1 MELKWLDDYIALVEL
16 GSFSKAA
23 EARFV
28 TQPAFSRRIRSLE
41 DWLGVSLVD
50 RKQYPSTLTPAGE
63 AFAEQARLLS
73 GQILA
78 VRRQMQDISAAR
90 AQLVIIA
97 QQALAVSFF
106 PSWMQTLEALSAG
119 ALIKVETGHLSDN
132 IQSFLAGD
140 GDFLLNYGSTE
151 ISAQLNRQD
160 VESLQVGVDQFI
172 PVSGVDMQGKARFG
186 SLVDKPLKL
195 VAHPAE
201 SFFGRILQNECLPRL
216 SVKGAVEVAC
226 ENALSEA
233 LKALVLEGYGAA
245 WLPRSLV
252 RRELAGRELVT
263 LDESFPRVDLTIR
276 LYRLRQP
283 RSQSARQF
291 WEYLQDMYNQNLS
304 PVG

>member
-1 MELKWLDDYIALVEL
+1 MELKWLDDYIALIEL

-50 RKQYPSTLTPAGE
+50 RKQYPTALTPAGQ

-78 VRRQMQDISAAR
+78 VRHQMQDISAAR
-90 AQLVIIA
+90 AQLVIIS

-106 PSWMQTLEALSAG
+106 PSWMQTLEALSGG

-132 IQSFLAGD
+132 IQSFLAGE
-140 GDFLLNYGSTE
+140 GDFLLSYCSAE
-151 ISAQLNRQD
+151 ISAQLQRED

-172 PVSGVDMQGKARFG
+172 PVSACNAQGQARFG
-186 SLVDKPLKL
+186 GAADDPLKL

-201 SFFGRILQNECLPRL
+201 SFFGQILQRDCLPGLNADRT
-216 SVKGAVEVAC
+216 VEVAC

-233 LKALVLEGYGAA
+233 LKALVLEGYGMA

-252 RRELAGRELVT
+252 RRELDSGDLLV
-263 LDESFPRVDLTIR
+263 LDDAFPRVDLAVR

-291 WEYLQDMYNQNLS
+291 WEYLQDMYNQNL
-304 PVG
+304 PTVG

>member
-1 MELKWLDDYIALVEL
+1 MELKWLDDYIALIEL

-41 DWLGVSLVD
+41 SWLGVSLVD
-50 RKQYPSTLTPAGE
+50 RNQHPTALTPAGQ

-90 AQLVIIA
+90 AQLVIIS

-106 PSWMQTLEALSAG
+106 PSWMQTLQALSGG
-119 ALIKVETGHLSDN
+119 ALIKVETGHLQEN

-140 GDFLLNYGSTE
+140 GDFLLCYSSAE
-151 ISAQLNRQD
+151 ISAQLHRDD
-160 VESLQVGVDQFI
+160 VESLQVGVDQFV
-172 PVSGVDMQGKARFG
+172 PVTALNPQGQPRYG
-186 SLVDKPLKL
+186 HSSDEPLKL

-201 SFFGRILQNECLPRL
+201 SFFGDILQRDCLPHL
-216 SVKGAVEVAC
+216 NQDQPIEIAC

-233 LKALVLEGYGAA
+233 LKALVLQGYGMA
-245 WLPRSLV
+245 WLPLSLI
-252 RRELAGRELVT
+252 RRELDNADLQLLSE
-263 LDESFPRVDLTIR
+263 EFPRVDLSIR

-283 RSQSARQF
+283 RSQSAGRF
-291 WEYLQDMYNQNLS
+291 WQYLQDMYNQNHS

>member
-1 MELKWLDDYIALVEL
+1 MELKWLDDYVALVEL

-50 RKQYPSTLTPAGE
+50 RNQYPTALTPAGQ

-90 AQLVIIA
+90 AQLVIIS

-106 PSWMQTLEALSAG
+106 PSWMQTLEELSGG
-119 ALIKVETGHLSDN
+119 ALLKVETGHFSDN
-132 IQSFLAGD
+132 IESFLAGD
-140 GDFLLNYGSTE
+140 GDFLLCYCSAE
-151 ISAQLNRQD
+151 ISARLNRED
-160 VESLQVGVDQFI
+160 VESLQVGVDQFV
-172 PVSGVDMQGKARFG
+172 PVSAGDAQAQARFG
-186 SLVDKPLKL
+186 RTAEEPLKL
-195 VAHPAE
+195 LAHPAE
-201 SFFGRILQNECLPRL
+201 SFFGQILQRDCLPGL
-216 SVKGAVEVAC
+216 GENPSIEIVC

-233 LKALVLEGYGAA
+233 LKALVLEGHGMA
-245 WLPRSLV
+245 WLPHGLV
-252 RRELAGRELVT
+252 RRELDRADLVV
-263 LDESFPRVDLTIR
+263 LDERFVRVDLEVR

-283 RSQSARQF
+283 RSQSARDF
-291 WEYLQDMYNQNLS
+291 WGYLQDMYKQSLS
-304 PVG
+304 AVD

>member
-41 DWLGVSLVD
+41 GWLGVSLVD
-50 RKQYPSTLTPAGE
+50 RNQPPTALTLAGQ

-78 VRRQMQDISAAR
+78 VRHQMQDINAAR
-90 AQLVIIA
+90 AQLVIIS

-106 PSWMQTLEALSAG
+106 PSWMQTLEALSGG
-119 ALIKVETGHLSDN
+119 ALIKVETGHLPDN

-140 GDFLLNYGSTE
+140 GDFLLCYSSKE
-151 ISAQLNRQD
+151 ISAQLGRDD

-172 PVSGVDMQGKARFG
+172 PVTALDAQGQPRYG
-186 SLVDKPLKL
+186 QSTTETLKL
-195 VAHPAE
+195 VAHPTE
-201 SFFGRILQNECLPRL
+201 SFFGHILQHDCLPRL
-216 SVKGAVEVAC
+216 IDEQPVEIAC

-233 LKALVLEGYGAA
+233 LKALVQQGYGMA

-252 RRELAGRELVT
+252 RRELDNGELQP
-263 LDESFPRVDLTIR
+263 LSEAYPRVDLTIR

-291 WEYLQDMYNQNLS
+291 WEYLQDMYNQNLAT
-304 PVG
+304 VG

>member
-1 MELKWLDDYIALVEL
+1 MELKWLDDYIALIEL

-50 RKQYPSTLTPAGE
+50 RNQQPTALTPAGE

-78 VRRQMQDISAAR
+78 IRHQMQDISAAR
-90 AQLVIIA
+90 AQLVIIS

-106 PSWMQTLEALSAG
+106 PSWMQTLQALSGG
-119 ALIKVETGHLSDN
+119 ALIKVETAHLQQN
-132 IQSFLAGD
+132 IQSFLAGE
-140 GDFLLNYGSTE
+140 GDFLLCYSSAE
-151 ISAQLNRQD
+151 ISAQLQRDD
-160 VESLQVGVDQFI
+160 VENLQVGVDQFV
-172 PVSGVDMQGKARFG
+172 PVTSVTPQGQGRYGHDPDA
-186 SLVDKPLKL
+186 PLKL
-195 VAHPAE
+195 VAHPAD
-201 SFFGRILQNECLPRL
+201 SFFGHILQNDCLPRL
-216 SVKGAVEVAC
+216 GNKQSVEVAC

-233 LKALVLEGYGAA
+233 LKALVLQGYGMA
-245 WLPRSLV
+245 WLPVSLV
-252 RRELAGRELVT
+252 RREL
-263 LDESFPRVDLTIR
+263 ESGDLQLLSEQFPRIDLSIR

-283 RSQSARQF
+283 RSQSAALF
-291 WEYLQDMYNQNLS
+291 WQYLQDMYNQNLS

>member
-1 MELKWLDDYIALVEL
+1 MELKWLDDYIALIDL

-50 RKQYPSTLTPAGE
+50 RKQYPTALTPAGQ

-78 VRRQMQDISAAR
+78 VRHQMQDISAAR
-90 AQLVIIA
+90 AQLVIIS

-106 PSWMQTLEALSAG
+106 PSWMQTLEALSGG
-119 ALIKVETGHLSDN
+119 ALLKVETGHLSDN
-132 IQSFLAGD
+132 IQSFLAGE
-140 GDFLLNYGSTE
+140 GDFLLCYCSAE
-151 ISAQLNRQD
+151 ISAQLQRDD

-172 PVSGVDMQGKARFG
+172 PVSTCNAQGQARFG
-186 SLVDKPLKL
+186 GDGPLKL

-201 SFFGRILQNECLPRL
+201 SFFGQILQRDCLPGLDAERT
-216 SVKGAVEVAC
+216 VEVAC

-233 LKALVLEGYGAA
+233 LKALVLEGYGMA

-252 RRELAGRELVT
+252 RRELDSEELQV
-263 LDESFPRVDLTIR
+263 LGEDFPKVDLAVS

-304 PVG
+304 TSG

>member
-1 MELKWLDDYIALVEL
+1 MELKWLDDYIALIEL

-23 EARFV
+23 DARFV

-50 RKQYPSTLTPAGE
+50 RKQYPTALTPAGQ

-78 VRRQMQDISAAR
+78 VRHQMQDISAAR
-90 AQLVIIA
+90 AQLVIIS

-106 PSWMQTLEALSAG
+106 PSWMQTLEALSGG

-132 IQSFLAGD
+132 IQSFLAGE
-140 GDFLLNYGSTE
+140 GDFLLCYCSAE
-151 ISAQLNRQD
+151 ITAQLQRDD

-172 PVSGVDMQGKARFG
+172 PVSACNAQGQARFG
-186 SLVDKPLKL
+186 GDGPLKL

-201 SFFGRILQNECLPRL
+201 SFFGQILQRDCLPGLDAER
-216 SVKGAVEVAC
+216 AVEVAC

-233 LKALVLEGYGAA
+233 LKALVLEGYGMA

-252 RRELAGRELVT
+252 RRELDSGELQI
-263 LDESFPRVDLTIR
+263 LGEDFPRVDLAVS
-276 LYRLRQP
+276 LYRLHQP

-304 PVG
+304 TVG

>member
-1 MELKWLDDYIALVEL
+1 MELKWLDDFIALLEL

-50 RKQYPSTLTPAGE
+50 RNQYPTTLTPAGR

-78 VRRQMQDISAAR
+78 VRHQMQDISAAR
-90 AQLVIIA
+90 AQLVIIS

-106 PSWMQTLEALSAG
+106 PSWMQTLEALSGG
-119 ALIKVETGHLSDN
+119 ALIKVETGNLPDN

-140 GDFLLNYGSTE
+140 GDFLLCYSSAE
-151 ISAQLNRQD
+151 IAEQLYRDD

-172 PVSGVDMQGKARFG
+172 PVTALDAQGQALYG
-186 SLVDKPLKL
+186 SAADNELKL

-201 SFFGRILQNECLPRL
+201 SFFGQLLQRDCLPHLREEL
-216 SVKGAVEVAC
+216 TLDIAC
-226 ENALSEA
+226 ENSLSEA
-233 LKALVLEGYGAA
+233 LKALVLEGFGMA
-245 WLPRSLV
+245 WLPRGLV
-252 RRELAGRELVT
+252 RRELDNGDLAM
-263 LDESFPRVDLTIR
+263 LDESFPRMDLAIR

-304 PVG
+304 TVG